1 MARICP
7 VASHGHRGLIVRI
20 LIADD
25 NPVFQSVLRVML
37 TNWDYS
43 VVGASFPS
51 QAPTTL

>member
-1 MARICP
+1 M
-7 VASHGHRGLIVRI
+7 RI

-43 VVGASFPS
+43 VVGACDGKE
-51 QAPTTL
+51 APTTL